1 MAVRLHAIR
10 DREKLESHLIDDARP
25 RQSFVEFDRELLTTA
40 SPSVPPPLEFM
51 SRVGVGRHQEG
62 GEKKEFHLVE
72 RGVFASRDTFS
83 RNAYYKKNGLYMYLV
98 LVHLPGTVVV

>member
-1 MAVRLHAIR
+1 MAVRCYAIGHR
-10 DREKLESHLIDDARP
+10 IELERHLIDDARP

-72 RGVFASRDTFS
+72 RGVFAAEHAS
-83 RNAYYKKNGLYMYLV
+83 YEKNGLH
-98 LVHLPGTVVV
+98 VHVPGTVEIGS